1 MSILPNED
9 IQIQMYDKL
18 LDDLSQ
24 LVHKDTGAT
33 VDNVSF
39 AIAYDRVTMYPK
51 VITAVLGFNSR
62 AVDPI
67 TIPLLDTA
75 VNYRVTNKSLRTKV
89 LKLRSEQ

>member
-1 MSILPNED
+1 MSMLPNED

-18 LDDLSQ
+18 LTDLSQ

-51 VITAVLGFNSR
+51 VITAVLGFNSPI
-62 AVDPI
+62 VDPI
-67 TIPLLDTA
+67 MIPLLDTG
-75 VNYRVTNKSLRTKV
+75 VNFRVTNKSLRRKV
-89 LKLRSEQ
+89 LKMRED